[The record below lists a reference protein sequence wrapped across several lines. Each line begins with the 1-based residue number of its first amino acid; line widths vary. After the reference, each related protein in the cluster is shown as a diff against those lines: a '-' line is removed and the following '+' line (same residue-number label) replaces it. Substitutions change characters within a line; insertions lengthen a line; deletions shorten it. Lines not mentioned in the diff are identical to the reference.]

1 MTTRPTPETLTWL
14 LGNILVTTVAEGNE
28 SAVTLTVSTP
38 AIVTDARAALATLAT
53 ALQAA
58 ARERRAVTA

>member
-14 LGNILVTTVAEGNE
+14 FSGVVVTTVTEGGE
-28 SAVTLTVSTP
+28 SAVTLTVATP
-38 AIVTDARAALATLAT
+38 GIVADARAALATLAT

-58 ARERRAVTA
+58 AKERKAVTA